1 MQRRRTAMA
10 RRQRTTVAQRRK
22 IAVAAAVVAAAG
34 AAVAFTLPS
43 MAGTTPQA
51 AKAPAGS
58 GGVSPQILAAMQ
70 RDLGLNADQ
79 ATARLKRAKWAS
91 GVSAKLSAE
100 TGDDFGGSWLAPDGT
115 TLKVAVTNDGA
126 AKTAKA
132 AGAVPVLVKH
142 SVQTLDA
149 AKAKLDAVKA
159 SAKNLSGWYV
169 DVPTNKVV
177 VVAKPDA
184 AAKAKAWAENAGVKS
199 ADVTVVTSNASPKP
213 LADLHGADP
222 YFISLDGGTARCS
235 IGFSVEG
242 GFVTAGHCGAP
253 GDKTFDQ
260 AQGAMGE
267 VKASVFPGDNDEG
280 FVTVTGGQTPQP
292 FVNDFQG
299 NLLPVAGSTES
310 PIGAAVCR
318 SGSTTGTHCGTIE
331 ATNQTVVYPEGAV
344 TGLTRTNVC
353 AEAGDSGGPWL
364 SGDQAQGVTSG
375 GSGDCTVGGE
385 TFFQPVN
392 EILAINN
399 LTLLTTGGD
408 TGGGSGGGDGGASA
422 PATEPTSAAATT
434 EPTADPSAEP
444 TADPTDSAPATACDD
459 QAVQRQ
465 GSLRKGHAQSQPD
478 GKAFRANAGKQT
490 ACLDAPDG
498 ADFDLF
504 LQKLSGNS
512 FHTVAKATGD
522 GDKSLSVMARSG
534 IYRYVV
540 VADAGSGA
548 YTLGFTT
555 P

>member
-1 MQRRRTAMA
+1 
-10 RRQRTTVAQRRK
+10 
-22 IAVAAAVVAAAG
+22 
-34 AAVAFTLPS
+34 
-43 MAGTTPQA
+43 
-51 AKAPAGS
+51 
-58 GGVSPQILAAMQ
+58 MQ
-70 RDLGLNADQ
+70 RDLGLDADQ
-79 ATARLKRAKWAS
+79 ATARLKRANWAS
-91 GVSAKLSAE
+91 GVSAKLAAE
-100 TGDDFGGSWLAPDGT
+100 TGSDFGGAWIAPDGK
-115 TLKVAVTNDGA
+115 TLKVAVTGADA

-132 AGAVPVLVKH
+132 AGALPVLVK
-142 SVQTLDA
+142 SSEQTLDA
-149 AKAKLDAVKA
+149 AKAKLDAVKS
-159 SAKNLSGWYV
+159 SAKSLSGWYV

-199 ADVTVVTSNASPKP
+199 DDLKVVTSTASPKP
-213 LADLHGADP
+213 LLDLNGADP

-260 AQGAMGE
+260 QQGAMGE

-280 FVTVTGGQTPQP
+280 FVSVTGGQTPQP
-292 FVNDFQG
+292 FVKDDKG
-299 NLLPVAGSTES
+299 NLLPVAGSTEA
-310 PIGAAVCR
+310 PVGAAVCR
-318 SGSTTGTHCGTIE
+318 SGSTSGTHCGTIE
-331 ATNQTVVYPEGAV
+331 AKNQTVSYSSGE
-344 TGLTRTNVC
+344 TILNLTRTTAC
-353 AEAGDSGGPWL
+353 SEGGDSGGSFITGP
-364 SGDQAQGVTSG
+364 QAQGVTSG

-408 TGGGSGGGDGGASA
+408 TGGTGGGDASA
-422 PATEPTSAAATT
+422 PASDAPTTAPTTAPTEEPT
-434 EPTADPSAEP
+434 TA
-444 TADPTDSAPATACDD
+444 PTDAPAACAD

-465 GSLRKGHAQSQPD
+465 GSLKKGHAQAQPD
-478 GKAFRANAGKQT
+478 GNAFGANAGKQT

-504 LQKLSGNS
+504 LQKLSGNK

-522 GDKSLSVMARSG
+522 GDKSLAVLARSG
-534 IYRYVV
+534 VYRYVV
-540 VADAGSGA
+540 VDNAGSGD

>member
-1 MQRRRTAMA
+1 MA

-43 MAGTTPQA
+43 MAGTTPHA
-51 AKAPAGS
+51 AKAPGGS

-70 RDLGLNADQ
+70 RDLGLSADQ

-91 GVSAKLSAE
+91 GVSSKLSAQ
-100 TGDDFGGSWLAPDGT
+100 TGGDFGGSWLAPDGT
-115 TLKVAVTNDGA
+115 TLKVAVTNADS
-126 AKTAKA
+126 AKAVKA
-132 AGAVPVLVKH
+132 AGAVPVMVKR
-142 SVQTLDA
+142 SAQALDA
-149 AKAKLDAVKA
+149 AKAKLDAAK
-159 SAKNLSGWYV
+159 SAAKGLRGWYV
-169 DVPTNKVV
+169 DVTTNKLV
-177 VVAKPDA
+177 VVAKPDEA
-184 AAKAKAWAENAGVKS
+184 AVAKSFAERAGVKS
-199 ADVTVVTSNASPKP
+199 ADVSVVTSKAAPKP

-222 YFISLDGGTARCS
+222 YFISVDGGTARCS

-242 GFVTAGHCGAP
+242 GFVTAGHCGSA

-267 VKASVFPGDNDEG
+267 VKASIFPGDNDEG
-280 FVTVTGGQTPQP
+280 FVAVTGGQTPQP
-292 FVNDFQG
+292 FVNDFKG
-299 NLLPVAGSTES
+299 NLLPVAGSTEA
-310 PIGAAVCR
+310 PVGAAVCR

-331 ATNQTVVYPEGAV
+331 AKNQTVVYPEGAV
-344 TGLTRTNVC
+344 TGLTRTNAC

-375 GSGDCTVGGE
+375 GSGDCTTGGE

-399 LTLLTTGGD
+399 LTLLTTGGNA
-408 TGGGSGGGDGGASA
+408 GGGNAGGGNAGGGNAGGGDGGASA
-422 PATEPTSAAATT
+422 PATEPTSAA
-434 EPTADPSAEP
+434 
-444 TADPTDSAPATACDD
+444 PTDNPPAASCGD
-459 QAVQRQ
+459 QAVQRK
-465 GSLRKGHAQSQPD
+465 GSLRQGHAQATP
-478 GKAFRANAGKQT
+478 GNGAFRANAGRQT

-504 LQKLSGNS
+504 LQRLSGNS
-512 FHTVAKATGD
+512 FRTVAKATGA
-522 GDKSLSVMARSG
+522 GDKTLAVQARSG

-540 VADAGSGA
+540 AARSGAGA

>member
-51 AKAPAGS
+51 AKAPGGS

-91 GVSAKLSAE
+91 GVSAKLSAA
-100 TGDDFGGSWLAPDGT
+100 TGNDFGGSWLAPDGT
-115 TLKVAVTNDGA
+115 TLKVAVTSADA
-126 AKTAKA
+126 AKAAKS
-132 AGAVPVLVKH
+132 AGAVPVMVKR
-142 SVQTLDA
+142 SEQALDA
-149 AKAKLDAVKA
+149 AKAKLDAA
-159 SAKNLSGWYV
+159 RSGAKDLSGWYV
-169 DVPTNKVV
+169 DVTSNKLV

-184 AAKAKAWAENAGVKS
+184 AAAAKSFAAEAGVKS
-199 ADVTVVTSNASPKP
+199 SDVSVVTSKAAPKP

-242 GFVTAGHCGAP
+242 GFVTAGHCGSP
-253 GDKTFDQ
+253 GDKTLDQ
-260 AQGAMGE
+260 AQGAMGA

-280 FVTVTGGQTPQP
+280 FVEVTGGQTPQP

-310 PIGAAVCR
+310 PVGAAVCR

-331 ATNQTVVYPEGAV
+331 AKNQTVVYPEGAV
-344 TGLTRTNVC
+344 TGLTRTDVC

-392 EILAINN
+392 EILALNN
-399 LTLLTTGGD
+399 LTLLTTGGA
-408 TGGGSGGGDGGASA
+408 GGGGASA
-422 PATEPTSAAATT
+422 PASEPTSAAATT
-434 EPTADPSAEP
+434 EPTAEPTTTEPTAEP
-444 TADPTDSAPATACDD
+444 TGSTAPPAASCDD
-459 QAVQRQ
+459 QAVQRK
-465 GSLRKGHAQSQPD
+465 GSLRQGHAQATP
-478 GKAFRANAGKQT
+478 GNGAFRANAGKQT

-504 LQKLSGNS
+504 LQKLGGNS
-512 FHTVAKATGD
+512 FHTVAKATGE
-522 GDKSLSVMARSG
+522 GDKTLSVQARSG

-540 VADAGSGA
+540 VADSGDGA

>member
-10 RRQRTTVAQRRK
+10 GRQRTTVAQRRK

-43 MAGTTPQA
+43 MAGTTPQSA
-51 AKAPAGS
+51 AKAPGGS

-79 ATARLKRAKWAS
+79 AAARLKRAKWAS

-100 TGDDFGGSWLAPDGT
+100 TGSDFGGSWLAPDGT
-115 TLKVAVTNDGA
+115 TLKVAVTNADA
-126 AKTAKA
+126 AKAAKS
-132 AGAVPVLVKH
+132 AGAVPVMVKH
-142 SVQTLDA
+142 SEQTLDA
-149 AKAKLDAVKA
+149 AKAKLDAAKA
-159 SAKNLSGWYV
+159 DARNLSGWYV
-169 DVPTNKVV
+169 DVTTNKVV

-184 AAKAKAWAENAGVKS
+184 AVKAKAWAENAGVDGVS
-199 ADVTVVTSNASPKP
+199 VVTSNASPKP
-213 LADLHGADP
+213 LLDLNGADP

-253 GDKTFDQ
+253 GDKTSDQ
-260 AQGAMGE
+260 QQGAMGA
-267 VKASVFPGDNDEG
+267 VKASIFPGDNDEG
-280 FVTVTGGQTPQP
+280 FVAVTGGQTPQP
-292 FVNDFQG
+292 FVKDDKG
-299 NLLPVAGSTES
+299 NLLPVAGSTEA
-310 PIGAAVCR
+310 PVGAAVCR
-318 SGSTTGTHCGTIE
+318 SGSTSGTHCGTIE
-331 ATNQTVVYPEGAV
+331 AKNQTVVYPEGAV
-344 TGLTRTNVC
+344 TGLTRTNAC

-364 SGDQAQGVTSG
+364 AGDQAQGVTSG

-399 LTLLTTGGD
+399 LTLLTTGGG
-408 TGGGSGGGDGGASA
+408 TGGGGNGGGASA
-422 PATEPTSAAATT
+422 PATEPTSAAPTE
-434 EPTADPSAEP
+434 EPTTPP
-444 TADPTDSAPATACDD
+444 TEAPAACAD

-465 GSLRKGHAQSQPD
+465 GSLKKGHAQAQPD
-478 GKAFRANAGKQT
+478 GNAFRANAGKQT

-504 LQKLSGNS
+504 LQKLSGNR
-512 FHTVAKATGD
+512 FHTVAKATGA
-522 GDKSLSVMARSG
+522 GDKTLAVQARSG

-540 VADAGSGA
+540 VDNSGSGDYA
-548 YTLGFTT
+548 LGFTT

>member
-51 AKAPAGS
+51 AKATGGS
-58 GGVSPQILAAMQ
+58 GGVSPHILAAMQ

-79 ATARLKRAKWAS
+79 AAARLKRAKWAS
-91 GVSAKLSAE
+91 GVSAKLAAE
-100 TGDDFGGSWLAPDGT
+100 TGSDFGGSWMAPDGT
-115 TLKVAVTNDGA
+115 TLKVAVTNADA
-126 AKTAKA
+126 AKAAKA
-132 AGAVPVLVKH
+132 AGAVPVMVKH
-142 SVQTLDA
+142 SEQTLDA
-149 AKAKLDAVKA
+149 AKAKLDAARSKTGAKA
-159 SAKNLSGWYV
+159 LTGWFV
-169 DVPTNKVV
+169 DVTTNKLV

-184 AAKAKAWAENAGVKS
+184 AATARSWAENAGVRS
-199 ADVTVVTSNASPKP
+199 DDLNVVTSSAAPKP

-242 GFVTAGHCGAP
+242 GFVTAGHCGSA
-253 GDKTFDQ
+253 GDKTLDQ

-292 FVNDFQG
+292 FVNDFKG
-299 NLLPVAGSTES
+299 NLLPVAGSTEA
-310 PIGAAVCR
+310 PVGAAICR

-331 ATNQTVVYPEGAV
+331 AKNQTVVYPEGAV

-408 TGGGSGGGDGGASA
+408 SSGGGASA
-422 PATEPTSAAATT
+422 PAAEPTSAA
-434 EPTADPSAEP
+434 PTAEP
-444 TADPTDSAPATACDD
+444 TDAPAASCDD
-459 QAVQRQ
+459 QAVQRE
-465 GSLRKGHAQSQPD
+465 GSLRKGHAQAQPD
-478 GKAFRANAGKQT
+478 GNAFRANAGKQT

-504 LQKLSGNS
+504 LQKLSGNK

-522 GDKSLSVMARSG
+522 GDKTMSVQARSG

-540 VADAGSGA
+540 VDNSGDGA

>member
-10 RRQRTTVAQRRK
+10 RRRRTTVAQRRK

-43 MAGTTPQA
+43 MAGTTPQSA
-51 AKAPAGS
+51 AKAPGGS
-58 GGVSPQILAAMQ
+58 GVSPQILAAMQ

-79 ATARLKRAKWAS
+79 AAARLKRAKWAS

-100 TGDDFGGSWLAPDGT
+100 TGTNFGGSWLGPDGT
-115 TLKVAVTNDGA
+115 TLKVAVTSAGA
-126 AKTAKA
+126 AKAATA

-142 SVQTLDA
+142 SEQTLDA
-149 AKAKLDAVKA
+149 AKAKLDAVKS

-169 DVPTNKVV
+169 DVTSNKVV

-199 ADVTVVTSNASPKP
+199 SDLNVVTSNAAPKT

-242 GFVTAGHCGAP
+242 GFVTAGHCGSP

-299 NLLPVAGSTES
+299 NLLPVAGSTEA
-310 PIGAAVCR
+310 PVGAAVCR

-331 ATNQTVVYPEGAV
+331 AKNQTVVYPEGAV

-399 LTLLTTGGD
+399 LTLLTTGGAA
-408 TGGGSGGGDGGASA
+408 GGDNSGASA
-422 PATEPTSAAATT
+422 PASE
-434 EPTADPSAEP
+434 
-444 TADPTDSAPATACDD
+444 PATAAPTAAPTDAPAASCDD
-459 QAVQRQ
+459 QAVRRQ
-465 GSLRKGHAQSQPD
+465 GSLKKGHAQAQPD
-478 GKAFRANAGKQT
+478 GNAFRANAGRQT

-504 LQKLSGNS
+504 LQKLGGNK

-522 GDKSLSVMARSG
+522 GDKSLAVMARSG
-534 IYRYVV
+534 VYRYVV
-540 VADAGSGA
+540 VDNAGSGD
-548 YTLGFTT
+548 YTLGFST

>member
-43 MAGTTPQA
+43 MAGTTPQSA
-51 AKAPAGS
+51 AKAPSGS
-58 GGVSPQILAAMQ
+58 GVSPQILAAMQ

-79 ATARLKRAKWAS
+79 AAARLKRAKWAS

-100 TGDDFGGSWLAPDGT
+100 TGTDFGGAWLAPDGS
-115 TLKVAVTNDGA
+115 TLKVAVTNADA
-126 AKTAKA
+126 AKVAKA

-142 SVQTLDA
+142 SEQTLDA
-149 AKAKLDAVKA
+149 AKAQLDAVKS

-169 DVPTNKVV
+169 DVTTNKVV

-184 AAKAKAWAENAGVKS
+184 AAKAQAWAENAGVKS
-199 ADVTVVTSNASPKP
+199 ADLNVVTSTAAPKP
-213 LADLHGADP
+213 LADLNGADP

-253 GDKTFDQ
+253 GDKTSDQ
-260 AQGAMGE
+260 QQNAMGE

-292 FVNDFQG
+292 FVKDDKGQ
-299 NLLPVAGSTES
+299 LLPVAGSTEA
-310 PIGAAVCR
+310 PVGAAVCR
-318 SGSTTGTHCGTIE
+318 SGSTSGTHCGTIE
-331 ATNQTVVYPEGAV
+331 AKNQTVVYPEGAV
-344 TGLTRTNVC
+344 TGLTRTNAC

-364 SGDQAQGVTSG
+364 AGDQAQGVTSG

-408 TGGGSGGGDGGASA
+408 TGGTGGASA
-422 PATEPTSAAATT
+422 PASEPASEGPASEAPTT
-434 EPTADPSAEP
+434 EPTA
-444 TADPTDSAPATACDD
+444 ADPTTPPTDAPAACDD

-465 GSLRKGHAQSQPD
+465 GSLKKGHAQAQPD
-478 GKAFRANAGKQT
+478 GKAFRANAGQQT

-504 LQKLSGNS
+504 LQKLSGNK

-522 GDKSLSVMARSG
+522 GDKALAVMARSG

-540 VADAGSGA
+540 VDNAGTGD

>member
-1 MQRRRTAMA
+1 MQRRRTALA

-70 RDLGLNADQ
+70 RDLGLSPDQ
-79 ATARLKRAKWAS
+79 AAARLKRAKWAS

-100 TGDDFGGSWLAPDGT
+100 TGSDFGGAWLAADGT
-115 TLKVAVTNDGA
+115 TLKVAVTNAGA
-126 AKTAKA
+126 ADTVKA
-132 AGAVPVLVKH
+132 AGAVPVLVK
-142 SVQTLDA
+142 SSEQKLDA
-149 AKAKLDAVKA
+149 AKTKLDSARSDA
-159 SAKNLSGWYV
+159 SGLTGWYV
-169 DVPTNKVV
+169 DVTTNKLV

-184 AAKAKAWAENAGVKS
+184 AAAARKFAKSAGVAGDNVS
-199 ADVTVVTSNASPKP
+199 VVTSSAAPKT
-213 LADLHGADP
+213 LAGGDLHGADP
-222 YFISLDGGTARCS
+222 YFISLAEGTARCS
-235 IGFSVEG
+235 IGFSVQG
-242 GFVTAGHCGAP
+242 GFVTAGHCGTP
-253 GDKTFDQ
+253 GDQTFDQ
-260 AQGAMGE
+260 TQAPMGA
-267 VKASVFPGDNDEG
+267 VKANTFPGDADEG
-280 FVTVTGGQTPQP
+280 FVAVTEAGFTEQP
-292 FVNDFQG
+292 FVNDFKG
-299 NLLPVAGSTES
+299 NLLPVAGSTEA
-310 PIGAAVCR
+310 PVGAAVCR

-331 ATNQTVVYPEGAV
+331 AKNQTVVYPEGAV

-375 GSGDCTVGGE
+375 GSGDCTTGGE

-392 EILAINN
+392 EILATNK
-399 LTLLTTGGD
+399 LTLLTTGGG
-408 TGGGSGGGDGGASA
+408 TGGSSA
-422 PATEPTSAAATT
+422 PATEPTSAAPAT
-434 EPTADPSAEP
+434 EPTSAAP
-444 TADPTDSAPATACDD
+444 TTAPTTAPAASCDD

-465 GSLRKGHAQSQPD
+465 GSLRTGRAQAQPN
-478 GKAFRANAGKQT
+478 GGAFRANAGQQT

-498 ADFDLF
+498 TEFDLF
-504 LQKLSGNS
+504 LQRLSGNS
-512 FHTVAKATGD
+512 FHTVAKATGT
-522 GDKSLSVMARSG
+522 GDKTLSVQARSG

-540 VADAGSGA
+540 AAASGDGS